1 VFDSN
6 RGALSGVIAVV
17 KRWWWLLLV
26 GAAIAALMGFLVSK
40 RLPETYEAEA
50 KILVGPLSTD
60 KDTIAAAGAQART
73 YAAIATT
80 APVLDAAA
88 RRVGLESIRSK
99 IHGVTPSDVTRLI
112 SITARDGDPVRAAA
126 IANALAAVLV
136 DRAATGPLE
145 GRLAIVDRA
154 TPSQDPIGPSTALI
168 VSLTAVVGLLGAF
181 GIAALV
187 DALSTVVRSE
197 EDMSAYA
204 PVLGSVDGSP
214 VWKRRM
220 PVVVEADPDS
230 PAAAS
235 YRILATKIELSNG
248 GTPLRS
254 LVLVDAH
261 GGKSSA
267 RVAANLAA
275 GFAEDGTRVVLVD
288 GDARGGLL
296 KLFAGA
302 EKAGVQRARPLR
314 IGRLTFDRFRIRRPR
329 LTVVQPRRTSDPLDF
344 GQASEAIERLLGDA
358 DLVVVTAGPVEV
370 SLESLIWARAA
381 QSTVLVAERDHTKR
395 EQVSPAVDSLR
406 VAHAN
411 VIGAVLS

>member
-1 VFDSN
+1 
-6 RGALSGVIAVV
+6 LSSVLAIV
-17 KRWWWLLLV
+17 KRWWWLLLI
-26 GAAIAALMGFLVSK
+26 GAAVAALMGFLVSN
-40 RLPETYEAEA
+40 RIPETYEAEA
-50 KILVGPLSTD
+50 KVLVGPLSSD
-60 KDTIAAAGAQART
+60 KDTIAAAGAQTRT

-99 IHGVTPSDVTRLI
+99 IHGVTASDITRLI

-136 DRAATGPLE
+136 DRAATGPPE

-154 TPSQDPIGPSTALI
+154 TPPQDSIGPSTGLI

-197 EDMSAYA
+197 EDVSAYA
-204 PVLGSVDGSP
+204 PVLGSVNGSRP
-214 VWKRRM
+214 WRRDR
-220 PVVVEADPDS
+220 PIVVEADPHS
-230 PAAAS
+230 VAAAS
-235 YRILATKIELSNG
+235 YRLLATKVELSNG
-248 GTPLRS
+248 GTRLRS
-254 LVLVDAH
+254 LLLVDAH
-261 GGKSSA
+261 EGKSSA

-288 GDARGGLL
+288 GDEGGGVM
-296 KLFAGA
+296 KLFTGRV
-302 EKAGVQRARPLR
+302 EKAAVQRARPLR
-314 IGRLTFDRFRIRRPR
+314 IGRLTFDRFRIKRPQ
-329 LTVVQPRRTSDPLDF
+329 LIVVRPRRTSEPLDF
-344 GQASEAIERLLGDA
+344 GQASETIEHLLAGA
-358 DLVVVTAGPVEV
+358 DLVLIAAAPVDLSPET
-370 SLESLIWARAA
+370 LIWARAA
-381 QSTVLVAERDHTKR
+381 QSTILVAERDHTKR
-395 EQVSPAVDSLR
+395 ERMSPAVESLR

>member
-1 VFDSN
+1 
-6 RGALSGVIAVV
+6 
-17 KRWWWLLLV
+17 
-26 GAAIAALMGFLVSK
+26 MGFLVSE

-99 IHGVTPSDVTRLI
+99 IHGVTASDVTRLI

-168 VSLTAVVGLLGAF
+168 VSLTALVGLLGAF

-197 EDMSAYA
+197 EDMSAHA

-230 PAAAS
+230 AAAS
-235 YRILATKIELSNG
+235 SYRMLATKIELSNG
-248 GTPLRS
+248 GAPLRS

-296 KLFAGA
+296 KLFAGGA

-344 GQASEAIERLLGDA
+344 GQASEAIEHLLGDA

-370 SLESLIWARAA
+370 SLESLVWARAA

-395 EQVSPAVDSLR
+395 ERMSPALESLR